1 MTETH
6 SPRRFGYG
14 RDSSGRRPPHDREQI
29 AQARQA
35 AEALFAPKPQTRRS
49 ANRPRI
55 AAGEAI
61 GTTPPHLEIEPAGQS
76 AGHVTDQSKSA
87 PNIRRSPSRY
97 LRGSTP
103 GAVGGGARY
112 GGRHAESKP
121 LEREPGHI
129 P

>member
-61 GTTPPHLEIEPAGQS
+61 GTTPPHLAIEPAGQS

-87 PNIRRSPSRY
+87 PNIPPQPITIFERLHPWCGR
-97 LRGSTP
+97 
-103 GAVGGGARY
+103 GGARY